1 VPSFIIDPELVADF
15 LTESGELLEQLDA
28 DLIRLESTPQDPE
41 LLNCVFR
48 ALHTIKG
55 SASFLALTNLVAI
68 AHVAESSLNAARNRL
83 LTVDRPVMDC
93 LLAAVDIIKIQ
104 FVNLRAGED
113 LAAADAAL
121 IAKLAAYGESKA
133 IGAHASPAAPEANAG
148 QSAPTVGR
156 TEQTNVSPL
165 SLSSGKADLLDF
177 LISDLN
183 ATLSVIEDSVG
194 KLADEHARAEASA
207 SIADL
212 TISLARS
219 VDFFEFDS
227 MTRHVGLLGQVAN
240 AVPQLATATVTT
252 LLPRVNEL
260 LEILKEQSLGLA
272 NKQLVSMPCAD
283 LVSKINTLINDG
295 GAEIGPGGPATESH
309 PAATPSTPV
318 TPAASATSTT
328 PTTPATPGIASA
340 KVAATAQLPDVAGA
354 PGPAPATKKPE
365 GSSAPAGQDQ
375 TIRVEVSRLESL
387 LNLIGE
393 LVLQKNRVSALT
405 RQLTANGFGTQEFR
419 ESFTQASGSLDR
431 VTSDLQTAVMKTR
444 MQPLDKIFGKYP
456 RLLRDLSRKLNKDIN
471 LVIEGGDTEVDKSVI
486 EELGD
491 PLIHLMRNSADHGV
505 ESPADRIK
513 AGKSSTGTI
522 TLSASHRGSHVEI
535 LIKDDGRG
543 LCRERLSKKA
553 LEKGLYTEDQLA
565 AMTDK
570 EVCRIIFAAG
580 FSTAEQLSD
589 VSGRGVGM
597 DVVRANIEKLKGT
610 IDLYSEPGKGTT
622 VAILIPLTVAIMSAM
637 MVGVGKE
644 IYAVPLSNI
653 IEIVKPSPEQLYSI
667 RRSPVMRLRDGV
679 LPLLDAGNLFGK
691 PSATAKDSPFAVVMQ
706 LSDTRIGLL
715 VSRLIGQQEIVI
727 KPLDDF
733 LDNGGPVSGATVRD
747 DGGVSLIVDVA
758 RCFQLAAQ
766 TNAAI
771 CHTT

>member
-1 VPSFIIDPELVADF
+1 
-15 LTESGELLEQLDA
+15 
-28 DLIRLESTPQDPE
+28 
-41 LLNCVFR
+41 
-48 ALHTIKG
+48 
-55 SASFLALTNLVAI
+55 
-68 AHVAESSLNAARNRL
+68 
-83 LTVDRPVMDC
+83 M
-93 LLAAVDIIKIQ
+93 
-104 FVNLRAGED
+104 
-113 LAAADAAL
+113 
-121 IAKLAAYGESKA
+121 
-133 IGAHASPAAPEANAG
+133 
-148 QSAPTVGR
+148 
-156 TEQTNVSPL
+156 
-165 SLSSGKADLLDF
+165 
-177 LISDLN
+177 
-183 ATLSVIEDSVG
+183 
-194 KLADEHARAEASA
+194 
-207 SIADL
+207 
-212 TISLARS
+212 
-219 VDFFEFDS
+219 
-227 MTRHVGLLGQVAN
+227 
-240 AVPQLATATVTT
+240 
-252 LLPRVNEL
+252 
-260 LEILKEQSLGLA
+260 
-272 NKQLVSMPCAD
+272 
-283 LVSKINTLINDG
+283 
-295 GAEIGPGGPATESH
+295 
-309 PAATPSTPV
+309 
-318 TPAASATSTT
+318 
-328 PTTPATPGIASA
+328 
-340 KVAATAQLPDVAGA
+340 
-354 PGPAPATKKPE
+354 
-365 GSSAPAGQDQ
+365 
-375 TIRVEVSRLESL
+375 
-387 LNLIGE
+387 
-393 LVLQKNRVSALT
+393 QKNRVSALT

-522 TLSASHRGSHVEI
+522 TLSACHRGSHVEI

-543 LCRERLSKKA
+543 LCRERLCKKA

-580 FSTAEQLSD
+580 FSTADQVSD